1 METRVQIEDKY
12 KIKLHLKRKIS
23 KLVNLLF
30 EIDEIKNNSAIK
42 GFEIDTIAF
51 DIVLTDDKEI
61 HSINKTYRNKDN
73 PTDVITF
80 ALFADDDNKFVFDKT
95 VELGEIIISVDTA
108 KRQAKETLKKEILTL
123 IVHGIMHV
131 LGFDHQTNKD
141 YNFVFRVQDSVI
153 NGLRKN
159 ISLLWKMQEKKLSK
173 RLMN

>member
-42 GFEIDTIAF
+42 GFDIDTIAF

-123 IVHGIMHV
+123 IVHGIMHL

-141 YNFVFRVQDSVI
+141 YNFVVRVQDSVI
-153 NGLRKN
+153 NGL
-159 ISLLWKMQEKKLSK
+159 
-173 RLMN
+173 

>member
-30 EIDEIKNNSAIK
+30 ETDEIKNNSAIK
-42 GFEIDTIAF
+42 GFDIDTIAF

-108 KRQAKETLKKEILTL
+108 KRQAKETLEKEILTL
-123 IVHGIMHV
+123 IVHGIMHL

-141 YNFVFRVQDSVI
+141 YNFVVSVQDSVI
-153 NGLRKN
+153 NGL
-159 ISLLWKMQEKKLSK
+159 
-173 RLMN
+173 

>member
-1 METRVQIEDKY
+1 MKIKKIMETRVQIEDKY

-42 GFEIDTIAF
+42 GFDIDTIAF

-108 KRQAKETLKKEILTL
+108 KRQAKETLEKEILTL
-123 IVHGIMHV
+123 IVHGIMHL

-141 YNFVFRVQDSVI
+141 YNFVVRVQDSVI
-153 NGLRKN
+153 NGL
-159 ISLLWKMQEKKLSK
+159 
-173 RLMN
+173 

>member
-42 GFEIDTIAF
+42 GFDIDTIAF

-108 KRQAKETLKKEILTL
+108 KRQAKETLEKEILTL
-123 IVHGIMHV
+123 IVHGIMHL

-141 YNFVFRVQDSVI
+141 YNFVVSVQDSVI
-153 NGLRKN
+153 NGL
-159 ISLLWKMQEKKLSK
+159 
-173 RLMN
+173 

>member
-1 METRVQIEDKY
+1 METRIQIEDKY

-42 GFEIDTIAF
+42 GFDIDTIAF

-80 ALFADDDNKFVFDKT
+80 ALFADDDNKFDFDKT

-108 KRQAKETLKKEILTL
+108 KRQAKENL
-123 IVHGIMHV
+123 
-131 LGFDHQTNKD
+131 
-141 YNFVFRVQDSVI
+141 
-153 NGLRKN
+153 
-159 ISLLWKMQEKKLSK
+159 
-173 RLMN
+173 

>member
-42 GFEIDTIAF
+42 GFDIDTIAF

-123 IVHGIMHV
+123 IVHGIMHL

-141 YNFVFRVQDSVI
+141 YNFVVSVQDSVI
-153 NGLRKN
+153 NGL
-159 ISLLWKMQEKKLSK
+159 
-173 RLMN
+173 

>member
-42 GFEIDTIAF
+42 GFDIHTIAF

-80 ALFADDDNKFVFDKT
+80 ALFADDVNKFVFDKT

-123 IVHGIMHV
+123 IVHGIMHL

-141 YNFVFRVQDSVI
+141 YNFVVRVQDSVI
-153 NGLRKN
+153 NGL
-159 ISLLWKMQEKKLSK
+159 
-173 RLMN
+173 

>member
-42 GFEIDTIAF
+42 GFDIDTIAF

-95 VELGEIIISVDTA
+95 IELGEIIISVDTA
-108 KRQAKETLKKEILTL
+108 KRQAKETLEKEILTL
-123 IVHGIMHV
+123 IVHGIMHL

-141 YNFVFRVQDSVI
+141 YNFVVSVQDSVI
-153 NGLRKN
+153 NGL
-159 ISLLWKMQEKKLSK
+159 
-173 RLMN
+173 

>member
-42 GFEIDTIAF
+42 GFDIDTIAF

-108 KRQAKETLKKEILTL
+108 KRQAKETLEKEILTL
-123 IVHGIMHV
+123 IVHGIMHL

-141 YNFVFRVQDSVI
+141 YNFVVRVQDSVI
-153 NGLRKN
+153 NGL
-159 ISLLWKMQEKKLSK
+159 
-173 RLMN
+173 

>member
-1 METRVQIEDKY
+1 METRLQIEDKY

-42 GFEIDTIAF
+42 GFDIDTIAF

-123 IVHGIMHV
+123 IVHGIMHL

-141 YNFVFRVQDSVI
+141 YNFVVRVQDSVI
-153 NGLRKN
+153 NGL
-159 ISLLWKMQEKKLSK
+159 
-173 RLMN
+173 

>member
-1 METRVQIEDKY
+1 METRIQIEDKY

-42 GFEIDTIAF
+42 GFDIDTIAF

-108 KRQAKETLKKEILTL
+108 KRQAKETLEKEILTL
-123 IVHGIMHV
+123 IVHGIMHL

-141 YNFVFRVQDSVI
+141 YNFVVRVQDSVI
-153 NGLRKN
+153 NGL
-159 ISLLWKMQEKKLSK
+159 
-173 RLMN
+173 

>member
-1 METRVQIEDKY
+1 METRIQIEDKY

-42 GFEIDTIAF
+42 GFDIDTIAF

-108 KRQAKETLKKEILTL
+108 KRQAKETLEKEILTL
-123 IVHGIMHV
+123 IVHGIMHL

-141 YNFVFRVQDSVI
+141 YNFVVSVQDSVI
-153 NGLRKN
+153 NGL
-159 ISLLWKMQEKKLSK
+159 
-173 RLMN
+173 

>member
-1 METRVQIEDKY
+1 M
-12 KIKLHLKRKIS
+12 
-23 KLVNLLF
+23 LF

-42 GFEIDTIAF
+42 GFDIDTIAF

-123 IVHGIMHV
+123 IVHGIMHL

-141 YNFVFRVQDSVI
+141 YNFVVRVQDSVI
-153 NGLRKN
+153 NGL
-159 ISLLWKMQEKKLSK
+159 
-173 RLMN
+173 